1 MKTKIRRIL
10 CVILLLN
17 SFASFSQSVAPT
29 VTATGNQIYC
39 PQSQQNI
46 VSSFDITDPDSTNT
60 SGFYIQISTGYVVG
74 EDQLILTGT
83 HPNIIANWNPSEAK
97 LILSPSGGSSISYL
111 DIVAAVYDV
120 VFISSNINVSAKTF
134 SLTIGE
140 ANYLPNGHY
149 YEFIPSQAITWT
161 AARAT
166 ADLMNYYG
174 MQGYLVT
181 ITDAAESQIAGE
193 LSLGTGWIGGNDA
206 ESEGVWKWVT
216 GPEAGTTFWNGGPG
230 GSAPAGMFEN
240 WNNNE
245 PNNSNNED
253 FAHITDPSIGPP
265 GSWND
270 LPNST
275 SGQGT
280 YEATGFVVEYGG
292 MPGDPVLSISAN
304 TIFNPP
310 QILSTSPSVSCS
322 NEAANL
328 QATSNTDDIEWWD
341 SQTGGTL
348 LGTGTSFNPVLSE
361 DTIFWVYPSNN
372 GCSNG
377 TRTSVSATV
386 NLAPLPT
393 VPTPY
398 DLCDIDTDG
407 TLSNDGLAL
416 FDLSTKESEILN
428 GQTDVTISFHL
439 SPTNAL
445 DGSNPVSTSFINT
458 SPYSELLFVRLENA
472 TSNCYA
478 ITTLTVNVLPSISTS
493 FNQLDPVCEGVTF
506 TLPLTSNEGIAGNWS
521 PAINNALTTEYTF
534 TTDAGQCAD
543 EATMTV
549 VVEPVITPG
558 FTAIDP
564 VCEGVTLNDLPT
576 TSNEG
581 ITGTWTPALDNTLT
595 TNYTFTP
602 GPDQCAIPSN
612 LTITINQKADPLF
625 GPIGSICDGD
635 SLNALPNTSIN
646 GVTGTWSPA
655 LDNTQTT
662 TYLFTPNFNQ
672 CANTTNTIITVL
684 PNSTSTFDQLDPI
697 CEGDAFALPLTSI
710 EGITGTWSP
719 AIDNTTSTL
728 YTFSPDPGQCASE
741 ASMAITVIPVI
752 TPTFTQVETICVGD
766 TLLNLSTTSNNSIT
780 GTWSPAIDN
789 TTTTEYTFTPNV
801 GLSCVLPVT
810 MTITVLTQ
818 TVPEFTQVD
827 PICIGSTITPLPQI
841 STNGITGTWFPSSN
855 NLQTTSYTFSSDPGQ
870 CAGTTAMTII
880 VNPISTLTVSATN
893 LSEDFDSN
901 QVISVLATGG
911 SGSYEYQLDGGPWQQ
926 EAVFEYV
933 TGCDEHIVAVRDLF
947 GCSTMPESTI
957 MIMEYPKFFTPNGDS
972 FNDRWNI
979 KCLKDN
985 PLAKIRIF
993 DRFGKLLLD
1002 FKPNQNDWD
1011 GTLNGQLLPGS
1022 DYWFVASYL
1031 NSNGIETQ
1039 FRSHFSL
1046 RY

>member
-1 MKTKIRRIL
+1 LKTNIRRIL

-193 LSLGTGWIGGNDA
+193 LSLGTGWIGGSDA

-275 SGQGT
+275 SGQGP

-292 MPGDPVLSISAN
+292 MPGDPVLNISAN

-416 FDLSTKESEILN
+416 FDLSTKESEIIN

-493 FNQLDPVCEGVTF
+493 FNQLDP
-506 TLPLTSNEGIAGNWS
+506 
-521 PAINNALTTEYTF
+521 
-534 TTDAGQCAD
+534 
-543 EATMTV
+543 
-549 VVEPVITPG
+549 
-558 FTAIDP
+558 
-564 VCEGVTLNDLPT
+564 
-576 TSNEG
+576 
-581 ITGTWTPALDNTLT
+581 
-595 TNYTFTP
+595 
-602 GPDQCAIPSN
+602 
-612 LTITINQKADPLF
+612 
-625 GPIGSICDGD
+625 
-635 SLNALPNTSIN
+635 
-646 GVTGTWSPA
+646 
-655 LDNTQTT
+655 
-662 TYLFTPNFNQ
+662 
-672 CANTTNTIITVL
+672 
-684 PNSTSTFDQLDPI
+684 I

-710 EGITGTWSP
+710 EGITGNWSP

-752 TPTFTQVETICVGD
+752 TPTFTQVDTICVGD

-789 TTTTEYTFTPNV
+789 TTTTEYTFTPNA

-855 NLQTTSYTFSSDPGQ
+855 NLQTTTYTFSSDPGQ

-880 VNPISTLTVSATN
+880 VDPISTLTVSATN

>member
-1 MKTKIRRIL
+1 MKTNIRRIL

-193 LSLGTGWIGGNDA
+193 LSLGTGWIGGSDA

-275 SGQGT
+275 SGQGP

-292 MPGDPVLSISAN
+292 MPGDPVLNISAN

-493 FNQLDPVCEGVTF
+493 FNQLDP
-506 TLPLTSNEGIAGNWS
+506 
-521 PAINNALTTEYTF
+521 
-534 TTDAGQCAD
+534 
-543 EATMTV
+543 
-549 VVEPVITPG
+549 
-558 FTAIDP
+558 
-564 VCEGVTLNDLPT
+564 
-576 TSNEG
+576 
-581 ITGTWTPALDNTLT
+581 
-595 TNYTFTP
+595 
-602 GPDQCAIPSN
+602 
-612 LTITINQKADPLF
+612 
-625 GPIGSICDGD
+625 
-635 SLNALPNTSIN
+635 
-646 GVTGTWSPA
+646 
-655 LDNTQTT
+655 
-662 TYLFTPNFNQ
+662 
-672 CANTTNTIITVL
+672 
-684 PNSTSTFDQLDPI
+684 I

-710 EGITGTWSP
+710 EGITGNWSP

-752 TPTFTQVETICVGD
+752 TPTFTQVDTICVGD

>member
-1 MKTKIRRIL
+1 
-10 CVILLLN
+10 
-17 SFASFSQSVAPT
+17 
-29 VTATGNQIYC
+29 
-39 PQSQQNI
+39 
-46 VSSFDITDPDSTNT
+46 
-60 SGFYIQISTGYVVG
+60 
-74 EDQLILTGT
+74 
-83 HPNIIANWNPSEAK
+83 
-97 LILSPSGGSSISYL
+97 
-111 DIVAAVYDV
+111 
-120 VFISSNINVSAKTF
+120 
-134 SLTIGE
+134 
-140 ANYLPNGHY
+140 
-149 YEFIPSQAITWT
+149 
-161 AARAT
+161 
-166 ADLMNYYG
+166 
-174 MQGYLVT
+174 
-181 ITDAAESQIAGE
+181 
-193 LSLGTGWIGGNDA
+193 
-206 ESEGVWKWVT
+206 
-216 GPEAGTTFWNGGPG
+216 
-230 GSAPAGMFEN
+230 
-240 WNNNE
+240 
-245 PNNSNNED
+245 
-253 FAHITDPSIGPP
+253 
-265 GSWND
+265 
-270 LPNST
+270 
-275 SGQGT
+275 
-280 YEATGFVVEYGG
+280 
-292 MPGDPVLSISAN
+292 
-304 TIFNPP
+304 
-310 QILSTSPSVSCS
+310 
-322 NEAANL
+322 
-328 QATSNTDDIEWWD
+328 
-341 SQTGGTL
+341 
-348 LGTGTSFNPVLSE
+348 
-361 DTIFWVYPSNN
+361 VYPSNN

-393 VPTPY
+393 VTTPY

-564 VCEGVTLNDLPT
+564 VCEGETLNDLPT

-602 GPDQCAIPSN
+602 GPDQCAITSN

-625 GPIGSICDGD
+625 DPIGSICNGD
-635 SLNALPNTSIN
+635 SLNALPSTSIN

-662 TYLFTPNFNQ
+662 TYLFTPNFDQ

-752 TPTFTQVETICVGD
+752 TPTFTQVDTICVGD

-789 TTTTEYTFTPNV
+789 TTTTEYTFTPNA

-827 PICIGSTITPLPQI
+827 PICIGDTITPLPQT
-841 STNGITGTWFPSSN
+841 STNGITGSWFPSLN
-855 NLQTTSYTFSSDPGQ
+855 NLQTTTYTFTSEPAQ
-870 CAGTTAMTII
+870 CADTTTMTIA
-880 VNPISTLTVSATN
+880 VDPISILTISATN
-893 LSEDFDSN
+893 PSEDFDSN
-901 QVISVLATGG
+901 QIISVVATGG
-911 SGSYEYQLDGGPWQQ
+911 SGDYEYQLDSGPWQQ
-926 EAVFEYV
+926 SSIFEYV
-933 TGCDEHIVAVRDLF
+933 NGCNEHTVTVRDLF
-947 GCSTMPESTI
+947 GCSTVPESTI
-957 MIMEYPKFFTPNGDS
+957 MIMDYPKFFTPNGDS

-985 PLAKIRIF
+985 PLAKISIF
-993 DRFGKLLLD
+993 DRFGKLLLS
-1002 FKPNQNDWD
+1002 FKPTQNDWD
-1011 GTLNGQLLPGS
+1011 GTFNGQLVPTS

-1031 NSNGIETQ
+1031 NSDGTETQ
-1039 FRSHFSL
+1039 FRSHFTL